1 MVFYSILLGIWLL
14 LSKGLIK
21 MGIPIPKSF
30 QKYLLFVAATQRMEN
45 ITPLE
50 LFTCITAFIGGT
62 KGMDCLDDN
71 SQNMLRAYFKR
82 WNLVDFTVKE
92 EDHVAG

>member
-1 MVFYSILLGIWLL
+1 
-14 LSKGLIK
+14 
-21 MGIPIPKSF
+21 MGIPIPISF
-30 QKYLLFVAATQRMEN
+30 RKYMLFVAATQRMEN

-50 LFTCITAFIGGT
+50 LFTCITAFIGET

-82 WNLVDFTVKE
+82 WNLIDFTGRKE
-92 EDHVAG
+92 DNENSNIGR